1 MMGNIIMISFK
12 FYALMASNLSINWS
26 SPSYFLISSTSLC
39 VPQWV
44 LSLWLFFAISAKNFD
59 GAQEVGRRGE
69 HCTYYE
75 VPLPNYLNLAS
86 LQLLLTIITCEAKVV
101 GEGNQNVWA
110 TCLIQCPSIL

>member
-1 MMGNIIMISFK
+1 MISFK

-26 SPSYFLISSTSLC
+26 LPSYFLISSTSLC

-44 LSLWLFFAISAKNFD
+44 PSLWLFFAISAKNFD
-59 GAQEVGRRGE
+59 GAQEVGKRCE

-86 LQLLLTIITCEAKVV
+86 LQLFLTIIA
-101 GEGNQNVWA
+101 
-110 TCLIQCPSIL
+110 